1 MQVASTEMGHNLLDE
16 TFTVVIPAYNEE
28 ERIGTTLQEISELI
42 ADNKLQWKVIVSI
55 DGRDRT
61 EEIVSSFSIRFPF
74 ISSLRSLTRSGKGA
88 ALKRALKY
96 VDSKYLVT
104 MDADGAVNLKSII
117 ANLKFLNGD
126 DVLIFSRYFDGNY
139 IPTFRKFLSRG
150 YNVLV
155 RSLLGLRI
163 RDTQSG
169 YVAAESEP
177 FIKAMNKVGVTN
189 EFYCIILYYYLTKEK
204 AKIREIPT
212 NYKHDNGSKFSHTGM
227 IIGGTISL
235 FAFLLR
241 HSRFFKYIPKELV
254 SLYYRKL
261 RWI

>member
-1 MQVASTEMGHNLLDE
+1 MGHNLLDE

-28 ERIGTTLQEISELI
+28 ERIGTTLQEMCEFIVE
-42 ADNKLQWKVIVSI
+42 NKLHWKVMVSI

-74 ISSLRSLTRSGKGA
+74 VSSSRSLTRSGKGA

-104 MDADGAVNLKSII
+104 MDADGSVGLKSII
-117 ANLKFLNGD
+117 ANLKFLNGNN
-126 DVLIFSRYFDGNY
+126 VLIFSRYFVGNY
-139 IPTFRKFLSRG
+139 IPAFRKFLSRG

-177 FIKAMNKVGVTN
+177 FVRAMNKVGVTN
-189 EFYCIILYYYLTKEK
+189 GFYYIVLYYYLTEEK
-204 AKIREIPT
+204 AKIREIPIK
-212 NYKHDNGSKFSHTGM
+212 YKHDSESKFSPTGM